1 MFTGTWW
8 VPGGQMLILAGLLLS
23 ATAPGGSLGPVPEQS
38 QTPEQRRI
46 PQRLHFVG
54 GSFDGYAD
62 AALGARVH
70 QHRGANDYMAGY
82 RAGQE
87 AYAAYG

>member
-8 VPGGQMLILAGLLLS
+8 VPGGQVLILAGLLLS
-23 ATAPGGSLGPVPEQS
+23 ATAPGGSLGP
-38 QTPEQRRI
+38 I

-54 GSFDGYAD
+54 GTVDGYAD

-70 QHRGANDYMAGY
+70 QHQGANAYMAGY